1 MASIAHAAFRYAP
14 LLLLALM
21 WEAAVRTGVISE
33 LILPPFSDA
42 LSGWWALATDGG
54 LFVQAAHSLRRA
66 VFGLSLAVAVGTTAG
81 ILMAWNQKIR
91 VLVNPLIQMFYPMRR
106 KS

>member
-1 MASIAHAAFRYAP
+1 MAAVAYRYSP

-42 LSGWWALATDGG
+42 VKGWWALALDGG
-54 LFVQAAHSLRRA
+54 LFIQAGSSLKRA
-66 VFGLSLAVAVGTTAG
+66 AGGLPSRLPSAPRPA
-81 ILMAWNQKIR
+81 
-91 VLVNPLIQMFYPMRR
+91 
-106 KS
+106 S